1 MKKLCFL
8 LLILLLAAIPKSL
21 LAYTRDQI
29 VTFGKNHYRV
39 VSPTQNILAFVGT
52 DPSTVG
58 ELDIPGT
65 IHDGQGTTF
74 TVTNIEYHPLYRCD
88 NVTSVKLPETIKQI
102 GGEVFK
108 GAKLEHIN
116 IPKSVENISSYAW
129 AGVGRVPQHEVD
141 VHNAKYSSDNKG
153 ALYSKEMSVLYSVP
167 SNVNPPSGIYTVD
180 SRVTK
185 ITKPSFLLVDGLK
198 KIVLPKNLKEIEEGY
213 PTISPTSTLEA
224 FDIAAGGSTP
234 FKVDGG
240 VLFKDTVLMVYP
252 PAKPEEYYKVP
263 DNITTISTYAISKP
277 TMLKNIDLNKVT
289 KLGLAS
295 IFAAQKLQKI
305 TLPEGIKKYNP
316 TTKMGMSEGCFES
329 CTNVTEYKVPAGN
342 TDFLDDAGVVYSKP
356 AKDVLYLYP
365 PNKAGLT
372 YSIPPSVK
380 TLANKCFQSA
390 QNITTM
396 LIPKTV
402 ENLNLEA
409 FRSAENLES
418 VAFEEPS
425 QIKEFGFQAFRACK
439 KLKTVT
445 FPKSLTTINISFNDC
460 SNLET
465 INIPDG
471 SQLQTIG
478 DNAFS
483 TNTGLKEINFL
494 GTSSLKT
501 IGENAFANLK
511 KLEKFKFP
519 KSVTEIKNNAFSGCE
534 KMATAEFAADADI
547 HTIGSGAFADC
558 GLVNFSVP
566 KNVNKIEREA
576 FRNCKVLE
584 TINVTEATTDIS
596 PEAFKY
602 CSNLKAI
609 NVSKKNTVYSSVDGY
624 LLSQD
629 KKTLVIFPPGKAN
642 EHFTLLPPSITT
654 IGKYAFYDCKKLK
667 NVTIPNLVTSIGERA
682 FGLCSNLNTITF
694 LCDNKINPADIEQ
707 QTSKKAFDDG
717 TEAPDMFGK
726 INIQVRKEKLS
737 DYNSDAFYQ
746 KFHSISPSF
755 EVGKE
760 EYIAVSDGA
769 VDMLSTTREDETFVL
784 PTEISYNSK
793 TYKVSLIG
801 DYAFQHVTNK
811 VKEVVVKKDV
821 EYIGARAFMTD
832 INAKTSTIKSVFFIE
847 SNPTKEML
855 STTRFNLDETNT
867 NYNEFAPTTTIY
879 VKKSAL
885 PVYKTAWAK
894 KVYKIATGTE
904 EKSPFDFTSQLEYKI
919 KDVKITHR
927 YGTFAREF
935 DTDFSDYYTQNHCS
949 AVAAFVSSTKINPGT
964 GDYGTTTHHVQ
975 MTSVDKKGGY
985 AGSYSYVPASTGVL
999 LKVLDKDTTDPDFY
1013 YTIGEQDNQTYHV
1026 QDNIMTGV
1034 TINPETSVAATSTAP
1049 VYLMQGGIFRKAE
1062 SNIAPFPIHKAYV
1075 KFSSLPA
1082 GARVVFEFD
1091 DGMTTGIESLDA
1103 EPQNRTDTPYYN
1115 LQGQRISQPQQPG
1128 LYIHN
1133 GRKVIIK

>member
-21 LAYTRDQI
+21 LAYTDGQI
-29 VTFGKNHYRV
+29 VPFSGNYYRV
-39 VSPTQNILAFVGT
+39 VSAAQNTLSFLGT
-52 DPSTVG
+52 DDSNSGKLIIP
-58 ELDIPGT
+58 EKILDGK
-65 IHDGQGTTF
+65 GTTF
-74 TVTNIEYHPLYRCD
+74 TVVGVDYSPVYKCKNI
-88 NVTSVKLPETIKQI
+88 TSVKLPESIVYLGYDIFQ
-102 GGEVFK
+102 
-108 GAKLEHIN
+108 GANLESIN
-116 IPKSVENISSYAW
+116 IPKNVTSISENVWIALQK
-129 AGVGRVPQHEVD
+129 VPKQTVD
-141 VHNAKYSSDNKG
+141 PANLYFSSDADG
-153 ALYSKEMSVLYSVP
+153 ALYSKDKSVLRSIPSDVP
-167 SNVNPPSGIYTVD
+167 LVGGTYTVNNQ
-180 SRVTK
+180 VTS
-185 ITKPSFLLVDGLK
+185 ITNTCFRLVNDLTK
-198 KIVLPKNLKEIEEGY
+198 VILPPNLQQISTGY
-213 PTISPTSTLEA
+213 PTIAPTNTIEA
-224 FDIAAGGSTP
+224 FEMPTGGTTP
-234 FKVDGG
+234 FTTVDG
-240 VLFKDTVLMVYP
+240 VLFKDNELVLYP
-252 PAKPEEYYKVP
+252 RAKDTENYKVP
-263 DNITTISTYAISKP
+263 NGIKSIASYAISNSWKMK
-277 TMLKNIDLNKVT
+277 TIDLNGVT
-289 KLGLAS
+289 KLSISS
-295 IFAAQKLQKI
+295 IFAANLLTSI
-305 TLPEGIKKYNP
+305 TLPKDIKKYDP
-316 TTKMGMSEGCFES
+316 ITKEGMSEGCFEA
-329 CTNVTEYKVPAGN
+329 CVNVTKYDVPIEN
-342 TDFLDDAGVVYSKP
+342 TDFLDIDGVVYSKP
-356 AKDVLYLYP
+356 NKDILYFYP
-365 PNKAGLT
+365 PNKAGQT
-372 YSIPPSVK
+372 YDIPASVK
-380 TLANKCFQSA
+380 TIARRAFQSA
-390 QNITTM
+390 QNITS
-396 LIPKTV
+396 LAIPAGV
-402 ENLNLEA
+402 EQINMEA
-409 FRSAENLES
+409 CRSMTNLES
-418 VAFEEPS
+418 LVFEEPS
-425 QIKEFGFQAFRACK
+425 KIQDIGSDAFRACS
-439 KLKTVT
+439 KLKNVT
-445 FPKSLTTINISFNDC
+445 LPSTLTSLKNIFYQC
-460 SNLET
+460 SKLET
-465 INIPDG
+465 INIPNG
-471 SQLQTIG
+471 SKLKTIE
-478 DNAFS
+478 NSAFV
-483 TNTGLKEINFL
+483 TNTDLKNFNFL
-494 GTSSLKT
+494 GSCELQS
-501 IGENAFANLK
+501 IGGNAFANLQ
-511 KLEKFKFP
+511 KLVTFKFP
-519 KSVTEIKNNAFSGCE
+519 KSVTDIRTNAFSGCSS
-534 KMATAEFAADADI
+534 MATIDFDPDADI
-547 HTIGSGAFADC
+547 LKIGSGAFADC
-558 GLVNFSVP
+558 GLTSFNVP
-566 KNVNKIEREA
+566 KKVQEIDREA
-576 FRNCKVLE
+576 FRNCNVLT
-584 TINVTEATTDIS
+584 TINVTEATTKIS

-1075 KFSSLPA
+1075 KFNSLPA

-1091 DGMTTGIESLDA
+1091 DGMTTGIESLEA